1 MMNLPNS
8 LTLLRVAFIPVF
20 IVLFYLPFSW
30 SYYASAAVFILAA
43 ITDWLDGFLARQLQQ
58 MTKFGAFLDP
68 VADKLI
74 VVTALILLL
83 QDYAVTHPRSSIFF
97 ALAVVIIIGREIVI
111 SALREWM
118 AELGSRAS
126 VAVSMVGKLKTTLQM
141 VAIIVLLAF
150 NPSQYPMLH
159 YVGVL
164 LVYVAAGLTLWSMIV
179 YLKAAWPDLMGRRSD

>member
-8 LTLLRVAFIPVF
+8 LTLLRVAFVPVF
-20 IVLFYLPFSW
+20 IALFYLPFDW
-30 SYYASAAVFILAA
+30 SYYASAVVFILAA
-43 ITDWLDGFLARQLQQ
+43 ITDWLDGFLARRLKQ

-83 QDYAVTHPRSSIFF
+83 QDYAVTHPRSSILF
-97 ALAVVIIIGREIVI
+97 AVAVVIIIGREIVI

-118 AELGSRAS
+118 AELGSRTS

-150 NPSQYPMLH
+150 NPGHYPTLH
-159 YVGVL
+159 YLGVT
-164 LVYVAAGLTLWSMIV
+164 LVYVAAGLTLWSMII
-179 YLKAAWPDLMGRRSD
+179 YLKAAWPDLMGRGSE

>member
-1 MMNLPNS
+1 MNLPNS

-20 IVLFYLPFSW
+20 IVLFYLPFTW
-30 SYYASAAVFILAA
+30 SYYASAVVFILAA
-43 ITDWLDGFLARQLQQ
+43 ITDWLDGFLARRLQQ

-83 QDYAVTHPRSSIFF
+83 QDYAVTHPRSSMLF
-97 ALAVVIIIGREIVI
+97 AVAVVIIIGREIVI

-141 VAIIVLLAF
+141 IAIIVLLAF

-164 LVYVAAGLTLWSMIV
+164 LVYAAAALTLWSMIV
-179 YLKAAWPDLMGRRSD
+179 YLRAAWPDLMGRS